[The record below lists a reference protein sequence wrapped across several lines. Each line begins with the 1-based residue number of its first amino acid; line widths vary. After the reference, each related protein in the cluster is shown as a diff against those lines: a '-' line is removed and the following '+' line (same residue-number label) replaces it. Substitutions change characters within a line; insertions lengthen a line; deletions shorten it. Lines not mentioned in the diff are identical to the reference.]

1 MNDTELEKRKAR
13 AASETLVIS
22 QTDGG
27 FRVYNPANITHI
39 YMVTGIPESP
49 KCNCPDFE
57 THQSDPEWRCKHILA
72 VLGQMEKPKPQ
83 AAAEDTHDSKAT
95 EITQNENHAT
105 EKKKVRAPRNGHS
118 EMTIKRSVSPDGFIN
133 SLSIEFSNS
142 TEQKSDEDIKQ
153 QAVKALKLQAEIV
166 DGFLK
171 ENGNVRPDTE
181 ATKQAQGN
189 ANAHGNSQ
197 RKLDGQS
204 DNPSG
209 AVPAQLLNVAGMN
222 TIGGWKLFINVQVN
236 GRTAKLFGNK
246 KELSEHV
253 AAAGFPSVADHL
265 NQGMALYLPCRVVTK
280 PSPDGKYLNIERVLP
295 KSASQPGKGG

>member
-1 MNDTELEKRKAR
+1 MESSSEPCPKNKKTKKQTKETQERSEEAMNDTELEKRKAR
-13 AASETLVIS
+13 AASETLVIAK
-22 QTDGG
+22 TDGG

-39 YMVTGIPESP
+39 YMVSGLPELP

-83 AAAEDTHDSKAT
+83 AAAEDTHDSKPIET
-95 EITQNENHAT
+95 PQNGNQLA
-105 EKKKVRAPRNGHS
+105 EKKKIRAPRNGHS

-171 ENGNVRPDTE
+171 ENGNDRSKAETAE
-181 ATKQAQGN
+181 KTNGN
-189 ANAHGNSQ
+189 DNQTAKSQ
-197 RKLDGQS
+197 DRTNGQS
-204 DNPSG
+204 
-209 AVPAQLLNVAGMN
+209 
-222 TIGGWKLFINVQVN
+222 
-236 GRTAKLFGNK
+236 
-246 KELSEHV
+246 
-253 AAAGFPSVADHL
+253 
-265 NQGMALYLPCRVVTK
+265 
-280 PSPDGKYLNIERVLP
+280 GK
-295 KSASQPGKGG
+295 SD